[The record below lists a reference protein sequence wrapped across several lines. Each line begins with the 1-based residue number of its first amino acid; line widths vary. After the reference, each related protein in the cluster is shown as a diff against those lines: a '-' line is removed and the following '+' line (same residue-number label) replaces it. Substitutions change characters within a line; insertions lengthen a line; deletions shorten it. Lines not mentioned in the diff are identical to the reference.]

1 MLSWYAFGVE
11 LTGKRV
17 LITGASSGIGASLA
31 RELKEQGATLVLA
44 ARRVDELQKLADE
57 LGGAAEVRPADLS
70 TPGGADEL
78 ARAVGPVDVLVNNA
92 GVDLVGKPW
101 KEGLADRGDRL
112 FQVNVLSA
120 FRLTNR
126 LLGAMVEKREGA
138 VVFVSSVSAWLPFPG
153 NAWYAASKAALHQF
167 AQTIRIDCKGTGVR
181 VLGVYPGPIHTPM
194 LDKALKTEAG
204 KKFFGRLPIG
214 KPEPLARRMV
224 DALLRDEETVVY
236 PRVYQATHWLGGL
249 SRRLV
254 TMTAPPVKPR

>member
-1 MLSWYAFGVE
+1 ME

-31 RELKEQGATLVLA
+31 RELKDQGAKLILA

-57 LGGAAEVRPADLS
+57 LGSATAEVRPADLG
-70 TPGGADEL
+70 TPAGADEL
-78 ARAVGPVDVLVNNA
+78 ARAAGPVDVLVNNA

-101 KEGLADRGDRL
+101 KDGLADRGDRL
-112 FQVNVLSA
+112 FQVNVLAA

-138 VVFVSSVSAWLPFPG
+138 VAFVSSVSAWLPFPG
-153 NAWYAASKAALHQF
+153 AAWYAASKAALHQF
-167 AQTIRIDCKGTGVR
+167 AQTIRIDVKGTGVR

-194 LDKALKTEAG
+194 LDKALQTEAG

-214 KPEPLARRMV
+214 KVEPLARRIV

-236 PRVYQATHWLGGL
+236 PRVYQATSWLGGL

-254 TMTAPPVKPR
+254 TMTTPPVKPR